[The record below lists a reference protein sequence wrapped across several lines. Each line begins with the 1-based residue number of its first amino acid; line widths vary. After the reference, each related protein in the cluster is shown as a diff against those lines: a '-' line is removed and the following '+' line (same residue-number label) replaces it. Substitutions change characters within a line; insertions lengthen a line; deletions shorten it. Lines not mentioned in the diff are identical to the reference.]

1 MVLERDR
8 VGARF
13 TAAASVARDSSE
25 LPRALTGRRE
35 FPDDLYAPGAAIP
48 VFRPVSELIHAGLA
62 ALAAQPAPDTLRLAI
77 LRVDFLSDTAGDST
91 TGNGRFDLRRG
102 VTGVP
107 VDPPPHNKPYFE
119 AHAEAL
125 RRYYAAQSYGSLV
138 IVTTVF
144 PSDPD
149 SAYHLGDTGDFGP
162 WAVSQ
167 ADSVIVR
174 AERFVTAAVRAADAS
189 GDIDF
194 GAYGAFVV
202 AHAGA
207 DYQSDINSD
216 TGRDIPTFTLSLGES
231 LSVSTGK
238 VGRVLVLPETVSQDG
253 GLGALNG
260 VFAHE
265 FGHVLGLPDLYNIF
279 TGVPQVGYWS
289 LMDSG
294 ENIPAIVV
302 DPDTEEEFEAIGIF
316 PTSFDP
322 WSKLQAF
329 PKGVAPFLVEEHWS
343 DALEATE
350 TDPRIPFVVVDD
362 YEYFLVENRALD
374 LDGNGFPFVRQDSTT
389 GVFMGPVDDP
399 DLAGQGGR
407 LEYDAVLPGGG
418 LVIWHIDDRLV
429 LPALADRGQVNL
441 WTKQR
446 GIAIVEADGTY
457 DQGRYDLGTPEDAYF
472 LDNNPRLGPETIPSS
487 AANDGAWSGV
497 TIEIASNPG
506 RFMDVTIKR
515 AGARGGW
522 PVYLPYTSEV
532 TTILGGTVPLD
543 LDGGGAEVL
552 FGLERVNLVPP
563 SGRANGVGAVKRDG
577 TPFVTTILGSA
588 NNALVDRLAAS
599 PAFQRRVGEGPSVPV
614 FAGSETGGL
623 LHLWDASG
631 ADLLRDRPVVPART
645 APVIWPSAVGA
656 DRILFGGTGG
666 LFAVFVPGDV
676 VFRSEPSVLAGVLPR
691 VGPVMIP
698 DRRVSGDAVPSFSR
712 AALAFAGGRLAA
724 FDLGD
729 AEEGDVTEISG
740 GEIAHLA
747 AGFPD
752 SDQEPRLVA
761 ITERSVIVLA
771 LSRLISQFRV
781 GPEASWALP
790 AGMGTVS
797 HGMAIADLDG
807 DGLDEIAALADSGL
821 VAVWNG
827 DGSYAVGW
835 PRFVV
840 GPTQDL
846 KIVDLDGDGDL
857 DLLALDGEG
866 RFHGFDGRGQELPG
880 YPRVAES
887 ARVVDSFVVDLDGDG
902 RLTWVGTAQYGE
914 LMAFRLH
921 GARALNGDWRFG
933 RGDVE
938 GRGFQAA
945 SSAGP
950 AAQERPDLGPDRL
963 LAYPNP
969 ARRGAEIRF
978 LLEDSETADL
988 KLYDLTGS
996 EITDARLDSRGGFH
1010 PGENAVR
1017 WDLNDVAPGLYLCRL
1032 ERNLRGRSTV
1042 DLAKIV
1048 VMR

>member
-1 MVLERDR
+1 VTRPI
-8 VGARF
+8 
-13 TAAASVARDSSE
+13 ARDAGT
-25 LPRALTGRRE
+25 LPRALTERRE
-35 FPDDLYAPGAAIP
+35 FPDDLYAPGAVTP
-48 VFRPVSELIHAGLA
+48 VFRTVSELLRVGLA
-62 ALAAQPAPDTLRLAI
+62 AAAAEPAPDTLRLAVF
-77 LRVDFLSDTAGDST
+77 RVDFLRDSAGDST
-91 TGNGRFDLRRG
+91 TGDGRFDLRTG

-107 VDPPPHNKPYFE
+107 VDPPPHNKLYFE
-119 AHAEAL
+119 AHTDAL
-125 RRYYAAQSYGSLV
+125 ARYYAAQSYGSLV
-138 IVTTVF
+138 IVPTIY
-144 PSDPD
+144 PADPD
-149 SAYHLGDTGDFGP
+149 SAYHLSDTGDFGP

-194 GAYGAFVV
+194 SAYGAFVV
-202 AHAGA
+202 VHAGA
-207 DYQSDINSD
+207 DYQSDINRD

-231 LSVSTGK
+231 LTVSTGK

-302 DPDTEEEFEAIGIF
+302 DPETEEEFEAVGIF

-343 DALEATE
+343 DVLEAAE
-350 TDPRIPFVVVDD
+350 VNPGIPYVVVDD

-374 LDGNGFPFVRQDSTT
+374 VDGNGFPFVRQDAAT

-418 LVIWHIDDRLV
+418 LLIWHIDDRFV
-429 LPALADRGQVNL
+429 IPALADRGQVNL

-446 GIAIVEADGTY
+446 GIAIVEADGTW
-457 DQGRYDLGTPEDAYF
+457 DQGRYDLGTPEDAFY

-497 TIEIASNPG
+497 SIETSSNPG
-506 RFMDVTIKR
+506 RFMNVTIER
-515 AGARGGW
+515 AGARSGW
-522 PVYLPYTSEV
+522 PVYLPWTSEV
-532 TTILGGTVPLD
+532 TTTLGGVVPLD
-543 LDGGGAEVL
+543 LDGGGAEIL
-552 FGLERVNLVPP
+552 FGLERAQLVPP
-563 SGRANGVGAVKRDG
+563 GGRAIGVGAVKGDG
-577 TPFVTTILGSA
+577 SPYVTTLFGAA
-588 NNALVDRLAAS
+588 NNGLLSRLAAS
-599 PAFQRRVGEGPSVPV
+599 PAFQSRAGDGPSVPV
-614 FAGSETGGL
+614 VAGSETGGL

-631 ADLLRDRPVVPART
+631 AELLRDHPVEPART
-645 APVIWPSAVGA
+645 PPVIWPSGAGA
-656 DRILFGGTGG
+656 DRVLFGGTGG

-676 VFRSEPSVLAGVLPR
+676 LFRSEPQTLAGVLPK
-691 VGPVMIP
+691 VGPVLIP
-698 DRRVSGDAVPSFSR
+698 NRRVSGDAVPSFSR

-729 AEEGDVTEISG
+729 AEDGVVTEISG
-740 GEIAHLA
+740 GEIAHLV

-761 ITERSVIVLA
+761 ITERSVFVLA
-771 LSRLISQFRV
+771 LSRLTSQLGV

-797 HGMAIADLDG
+797 HEIALGDLDG
-807 DGLDEIAALADSGL
+807 DGLDEIAALGDSGL

-835 PRFVV
+835 PRLVV
-840 GPTQDL
+840 GPGQDL
-846 KIVDLDGDGDL
+846 KIVDLDGDEDL
-857 DLLALDGEG
+857 DLLVLDGEG
-866 RFHGFDGRGQELPG
+866 RFHGFDGRGHELSG
-880 YPRVAES
+880 YPRVAGS
-887 ARVVDSFVVDLDGDG
+887 AHVSDAFVADLDGDG
-902 RLTWVGTAQYGE
+902 RLTWVGTGDYGE
-914 LMAFRLH
+914 LLAFRLP
-921 GARALNGDWRFG
+921 GARPMAGDWRFG

-945 SSAGP
+945 SPADP
-950 AAQERPDLGPDRL
+950 AAAEGPDLGPDRL
-963 LAYPNP
+963 LIFPNP
-969 ARRGAEIRF
+969 ARRAAEIRF
-978 LLEDSETADL
+978 LLDDNETAQL
-988 KLYDLTGS
+988 KLFDLTGT
-996 EITDARLDSRGGFH
+996 EITDARLDPRGGFH

-1017 WDLNDVAPGLYLCRL
+1017 WDLDGVAPGLYLCRL
-1032 ERNLRGRSTV
+1032 ERHLGSGDTV
-1042 DLAKIV
+1042 EMAKIV